1 MSKLY
6 PPLAILQEL
15 TYRQEESQ
23 RLEKTIKNHPEFRPL
38 IHTFGP
44 KHRCSGIIHVDTG
57 DKQKGWKKN
66 ETISER

>member
-44 KHRCSGIIHVDTG
+44 KTIDAQT
-57 DKQKGWKKN
+57 N
-66 ETISER
+66 ETLKKGFDV